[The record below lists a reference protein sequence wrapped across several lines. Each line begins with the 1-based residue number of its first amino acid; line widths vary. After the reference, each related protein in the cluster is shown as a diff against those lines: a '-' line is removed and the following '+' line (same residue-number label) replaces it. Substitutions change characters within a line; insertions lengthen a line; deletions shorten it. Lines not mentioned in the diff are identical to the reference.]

1 VTFHSRTGGGF
12 KKERDA
18 PVKRQ
23 DKGNNKKD
31 NSKVVKKHISLDKL
45 RAETKKKNESHGEKK
60 EGKRFGRMRN
70 KKQHTGKPGKKE
82 RGPKLD
88 DEQMKQKLDDELEKY
103 FIKGGVTEHAEKRLD
118 EDLADYWKKEE
129 AAGAADE
136 APAIKDEEAPKE

>member
-1 VTFHSRTGGGF
+1 MRRTGGGF

-45 RAETKKKNESHGEKK
+45 RAETKKKNES
-60 EGKRFGRMRN
+60 
-70 KKQHTGKPGKKE
+70 
-82 RGPKLD
+82 D

>member
-1 VTFHSRTGGGF
+1 MTEYCRTGGGF
-12 KKERDA
+12 KRDKDA

-23 DKGNNKKD
+23 DKSNKKD

-45 RAETKKKNESHGEKK
+45 RAETKKKESHDEKK
-60 EGKRFGRMRN
+60 GGKRFGRFR
-70 KKQHTGKPGKKE
+70 KKHGKPGKKS
-82 RGPKLD
+82 GPKLD

-136 APAIKDEEAPKE
+136 APAIKDEETPKE

>member
-1 VTFHSRTGGGF
+1 MHSRTGGGF
-12 KKERDA
+12 KRDKDA

-23 DKGNNKKD
+23 EKGSNNKKD

-45 RAETKKKNESHGEKK
+45 RAETKKKESHDEKK
-60 EGKRFGRMRN
+60 GGKRFGRFR
-70 KKQHTGKPGKKE
+70 KGKHGGGKPGKKS
-82 RGPKLD
+82 GPKLD